1 MRIKQILPV
10 NSTHGTLIDVYSK
23 GGLKEEALHWLEK
36 MNDREMVPDEVT
48 IGIVVQMYKKAGKFQ
63 KAEEFFKK
71 WTLGESIKH
80 EGTSK
85 ASAGVQDGVR
95 VSVSLN
101 SYTYNTLIDTY
112 GKAGQLKE
120 AFETFAK
127 ILREGDG
134 GAPMPPDTRTYNIL
148 IFLHTKHNNIT
159 MAASYFKR
167 MKEARLMPNHSALTR
182 MYIEAGMLEKAWLWF
197 RKFHL
202 KGNMSSEC
210 YSASVDAYGERGHIF
225 GSRESFHELPRG
237 EDADCLHV

>member
-63 KAEEFFKK
+63 KAEEFFQEMDI
-71 WTLGESIKH
+71 G
-80 EGTSK
+80 
-85 ASAGVQDGVR
+85 
-95 VSVSLN
+95 VSLN

-237 EDADCLHV
+237 EDADCLRV

>member
-95 VSVSLN
+95 
-101 SYTYNTLIDTY
+101 
-112 GKAGQLKE
+112 
-120 AFETFAK
+120 
-127 ILREGDG
+127 
-134 GAPMPPDTRTYNIL
+134 
-148 IFLHTKHNNIT
+148 
-159 MAASYFKR
+159 
-167 MKEARLMPNHSALTR
+167 
-182 MYIEAGMLEKAWLWF
+182 
-197 RKFHL
+197 
-202 KGNMSSEC
+202 
-210 YSASVDAYGERGHIF
+210 
-225 GSRESFHELPRG
+225 
-237 EDADCLHV
+237 

>member
-1 MRIKQILPV
+1 
-10 NSTHGTLIDVYSK
+10 
-23 GGLKEEALHWLEK
+23 
-36 MNDREMVPDEVT
+36 MVPDEVT

-80 EGTSK
+80 EGTRVK
-85 ASAGVQDGVR
+85 ASLWGCEDGVR

-134 GAPMPPDTRTYNIL
+134 GAPMPPDTRTEYEFESAI
-148 IFLHTKHNNIT
+148 H
-159 MAASYFKR
+159 AA
-167 MKEARLMPNHSALTR
+167 LMH
-182 MYIEAGMLEKAWLWF
+182 M
-197 RKFHL
+197 
-202 KGNMSSEC
+202 
-210 YSASVDAYGERGHIF
+210 GERWPYF
-225 GSRESFHELPRG
+225 LEAQKVFMSRQEA
-237 EDADCLHV
+237 EDA

>member
-1 MRIKQILPV
+1 MKIKQILPV

-71 WTLGESIKH
+71 WTL
-80 EGTSK
+80 
-85 ASAGVQDGVR
+85 
-95 VSVSLN
+95 
-101 SYTYNTLIDTY
+101 DTY

-237 EDADCLHV
+237 EDADCFRV